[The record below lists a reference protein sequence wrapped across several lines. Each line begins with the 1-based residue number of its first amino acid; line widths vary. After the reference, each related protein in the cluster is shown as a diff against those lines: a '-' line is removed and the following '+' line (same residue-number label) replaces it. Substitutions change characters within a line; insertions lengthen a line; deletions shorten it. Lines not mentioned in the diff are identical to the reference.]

1 MQPFELTPLG
11 VKILFNYCKKNPLFE
26 TILLEGLTSSEFI
39 VRRKKDKWLYNIFN
53 LGVLFNINKDEG
65 EINSTFYP
73 NTNLVYE
80 LEIDELNELIDII
93 NLCRNKSEEGI
104 L

>member
-1 MQPFELTPLG
+1 MLPFELTPLG

-39 VRRKKDKWLYNIFN
+39 VRRKKDKFIYNLFN
-53 LGVLFNINKDEG
+53 LGVLFNIKIDDG
-65 EINSTFYP
+65 ETNYTLSP
-73 NTNLVYE
+73 DKNLVYE

-93 NLCRNKSEEGI
+93 NLCRDKTEEG
-104 L
+104 LL

>member
-1 MQPFELTPLG
+1 MLPFELTPLG
-11 VKILFNYCKKNPLFE
+11 SKILVDYCKKNSLFE

-39 VRRKKDKWLYNIFN
+39 VRRKKDKWFYNIFN
-53 LGVLFNINKDEG
+53 LGVLFNIKRDEG
-65 EINSTFYP
+65 ETNFTLFP
-73 NTNLVYE
+73 NTNLFYE

-93 NLCRNKSEEGI
+93 ELCRDKTEEEI